1 MTNYRSLVFNIA
13 MSTRE
18 AIITAL
24 LDLGEEKGLAN
35 VSLSDI
41 ALEVGIR
48 KASIYSHFESQQALV
63 DATVLYCRELL
74 KQKTFNV
81 DFKAKDA
88 RSMLVSLF
96 DNIIKVFA
104 EKPVSSY
111 FSIVQQQRMFDEGFA
126 EEDRIITSMINARI
140 RIALEFCV
148 QRSWLDIRDTDFAA
162 DLTTAAV
169 MRKISSVLTE
179 DEDWETDRLAD
190 GLIELF

>member
-1 MTNYRSLVFNIA
+1 

-18 AIITAL
+18 EIITAL
-24 LDLGEEKGLAN
+24 LNLGEEKGLAN

-63 DATVLYCRELL
+63 DAMVLYCRSELRT
-74 KQKTFNV
+74 KTFNV

-88 RSMLVSLF
+88 HSMLVSLF

-111 FSIVQQQRMFDEGFA
+111 FSIVQQQRMFDEAFA

-140 RIALEFCV
+140 RIAFEFCV

-190 GLIELF
+190 GLIELFS

>member
-1 MTNYRSLVFNIA
+1 

-18 AIITAL
+18 DIITAL
-24 LDLGEEKGLAN
+24 LNLGEEKGLAN

-48 KASIYSHFESQQALV
+48 KASIYSHFESQQAMV
-63 DATVLYCRELL
+63 DAMTIRCRDQL

-88 RSMLVSLF
+88 HSMLVSLF
-96 DNIIKVFA
+96 DNIIMVFA
-104 EKPVSSY
+104 EKPISSY
-111 FSIVQQQRMFDEGFA
+111 FSVVQQMSMFDEAFA
-126 EEDRIITSMINARI
+126 NENRLMASMVNARI

-162 DLTTAAV
+162 DLVTAAV
-169 MRKISSVLTE
+169 MRKICAVLSE
-179 DEDWETDRLAD
+179 DAEWETDRLAD
-190 GLIELF
+190 GLIELFRQI

>member
-1 MTNYRSLVFNIA
+1 

-18 AIITAL
+18 EIITAM
-24 LDLGEEKGLAN
+24 LDLGEEKGLSN

-63 DATVLYCRELL
+63 DATVLYCRSLL
-74 KQKTFNV
+74 QKKTFIV

-104 EKPVSSY
+104 EKPISSY
-111 FSIVQQQRMFDEGFA
+111 FSIVQQMSMFDEAFA
-126 EEDRIITSMINARI
+126 NENRLMASMINARI

-148 QRSWLDIRDTDFAA
+148 QRNWLDIRDTDFAA
-162 DLTTAAV
+162 DLVTAAV
-169 MRKISSVLTE
+169 MRKICDVLSNE
-179 DEDWETDRLAD
+179 ADWETDRLAD